1 MNRIFRTMRTITEII
16 VHCSATR
23 EGMDFHASDIDMWH
37 KQKGWKCIGY
47 HYVIDLDGTVETGRP
62 MTQTGAHCRGHNQHS
77 IGICYIGGLDNHGL
91 PCDTRTEAQKT
102 ALLHLIHTLKEQ
114 FPQAHVYGHRDFA
127 AKACPCFDAKKEYI

>member
-1 MNRIFRTMRTITEII
+1 MNKIFRTMRTITEII

-102 ALLHLIHTLKEQ
+102 ALLHLIRTLKEQ
-114 FPQAHVYGHRDFA
+114 FPQAQVYGHHDFA

>member
-1 MNRIFRTMRTITEII
+1 MNKIFRTMRTITEII

-23 EGMDFHASDIDMWH
+23 EGMDFHAADIDMWH

-102 ALLHLIHTLKEQ
+102 ALLHLIRTLKEQ
-114 FPQAHVYGHRDFA
+114 FPQAQVYGHSDFA
-127 AKACPCFDAKKEYI
+127 AKACPCFDAKTEYI